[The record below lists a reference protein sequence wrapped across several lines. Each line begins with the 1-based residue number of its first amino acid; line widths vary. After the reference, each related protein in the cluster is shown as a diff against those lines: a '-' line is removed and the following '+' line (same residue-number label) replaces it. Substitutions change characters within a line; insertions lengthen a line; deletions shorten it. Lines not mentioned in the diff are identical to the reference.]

1 MKIKYTLSALAL
13 GGLLAAATPALADY
27 ATGIAAYDAGNY
39 QQALVAFEVDANN
52 GHARAQERLGNMY
65 RTGQGMSRPDPVLAI
80 KWLTLAYT
88 NGLRSTLPTLETLRE
103 GISEQQLVAGEQMA
117 LSWLEDAN
125 RIVFADDDTDAL
137 YDAQGF

>member
-1 MKIKYTLSALAL
+1 MKIVKSISALAL
-13 GGLLAAATPALADY
+13 GGLLTVASPAFADY

-39 QQALVAFEVDANN
+39 EQALLAFEVDANN

-65 RTGQGMSRPDPVLAI
+65 RTGQGTRPDPVLAI

-88 NGLRSTLPTLETLRE
+88 NGLRSTLPVLETLRE
-103 GISEQQLVAGEQMA
+103 SITEAQLVEGEQLA

>member
-1 MKIKYTLSALAL
+1 MKIAQTLSALAL
-13 GGLLAAATPALADY
+13 GGLLAAATPAFADY

-39 QQALVAFEVDANN
+39 EQALLAFEVDANN

-65 RTGQGMSRPDPVLAI
+65 RTGQGTRPDPVLAI

-103 GISEQQLVAGEQMA
+103 GITEAQLVEGEQLA

>member
-1 MKIKYTLSALAL
+1 
-13 GGLLAAATPALADY
+13 
-27 ATGIAAYDAGNY
+27 
-39 QQALVAFEVDANN
+39 
-52 GHARAQERLGNMY
+52 
-65 RTGQGMSRPDPVLAI
+65 MSRPDPVLAI

>member
-1 MKIKYTLSALAL
+1 MKITHTLSALAL
-13 GGLLAAATPALADY
+13 GSLLTMAMPASADY
-27 ATGIAAYDAGNY
+27 ATGIAAYEAGDY
-39 QQALVAFEVDANN
+39 QQALLAFEVDANN

-65 RTGQGMSRPDPVLAI
+65 RTGQGTRPDPVVAI

-103 GISEQQLVAGEQMA
+103 SITEAQLVEGEQMA